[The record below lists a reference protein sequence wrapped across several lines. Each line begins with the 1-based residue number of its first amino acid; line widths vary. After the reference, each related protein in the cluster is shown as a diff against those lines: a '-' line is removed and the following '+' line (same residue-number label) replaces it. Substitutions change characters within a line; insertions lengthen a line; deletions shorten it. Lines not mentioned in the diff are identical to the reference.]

1 MCCVCMYKCACV
13 YCVSVLHVC
22 MSVHEYACV
31 YISVYMCVLY
41 KCVCEYVYVHDSVL
55 MCVHESYV
63 CALCYKCVHVCTA

>member
-1 MCCVCMYKCACV
+1 MNVYEFMCIHVCMCTCMSYMCVLSVCVCMYKCACV

-41 KCVCEYVYVHDSVL
+41 KCV
-55 MCVHESYV
+55 
-63 CALCYKCVHVCTA
+63 